1 MSGSTHTIRSI
12 TSDLATLYCL
22 LLTDSLR
29 YYVPRSAVENAT
41 LMQRDIRPEGYHLCR
56 YAVHGSE
63 IGSVVIFQSG
73 PLEGLVRFD
82 FKSMDAWFEE
92 DEQIYVHPKDPY
104 KRIDIRRSSREI
116 RIEIDGVVVAK
127 TTNAALLFETMLRTR
142 YYLPPTSVDQTLL
155 TPSDTVTSCPY
166 KGDAAYFNIT
176 VKGKE
181 IKDALWWY
189 QYPTTESIAIAGMWC
204 FYNEKVDIFV
214 DGMKEIQ

>member
-1 MSGSTHTIRSI
+1 M
-12 TSDLATLYCL
+12 
-22 LLTDSLR
+22 
-29 YYVPRSAVENAT
+29 ENVG
-41 LMQRDIRPEGYHLCR
+41 LIQRDIHDEGYHLCR
-56 YAVHGSE
+56 YAVKGRE

-73 PLEGLVRFD
+73 PLAGFVRFD

-116 RIEIDGVVVAK
+116 RVEVDGVVVAK
-127 TTNAALLFETMLRTR
+127 TTSAALLFETMLRTR
-142 YYLPPTSVDQTLL
+142 YYLPPTCVDQTRL

-166 KGDAAYFNIT
+166 KGDAAYFNLT

-189 QYPTTESIAIAGMWC
+189 RYPTSESITIAGMWC

-214 DGMKEIQ
+214 DGIRELQ